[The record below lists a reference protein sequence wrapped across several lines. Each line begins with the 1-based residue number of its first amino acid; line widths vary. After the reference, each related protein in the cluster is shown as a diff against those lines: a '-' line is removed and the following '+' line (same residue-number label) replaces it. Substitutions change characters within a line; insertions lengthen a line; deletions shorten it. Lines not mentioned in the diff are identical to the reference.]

1 MRARLWLPSVV
12 LLRGERGRGKEREDA
27 GRCPVLPEVTVHILR
42 PIFPSVTSSG
52 ARSSKPLRD
61 LSVWLNRCWSLLMS
75 DGTET
80 WVRWTSQSDIVVLVC
95 QQGHSGRG
103 RNWPLPRQQFCHG
116 GGWALSSGC
125 VIFCLALVSLA
136 SCRVLSTGMVR
147 GQVSQPVCPP
157 LWPSPSIWGHRG
169 PASSPGRLAEGGFG
183 ESESLGL

>member
-1 MRARLWLPSVV
+1 MRARLWLPSVA
-12 LLRGERGRGKEREDA
+12 LLRGERERGKGRGDP
-27 GRCPVLPEVTVHILR
+27 GQCPVLPEVTVHILG

-116 GGWALSSGC
+116 GGQVLLSGC
-125 VIFCLALVSLA
+125 VIFALLLSHWLHADSCPQARYGSGTGFSASLSSSLA
-136 SCRVLSTGMVR
+136 
-147 GQVSQPVCPP
+147 Q
-157 LWPSPSIWGHRG
+157 SIHPW
-169 PASSPGRLAEGGFG
+169 S
-183 ESESLGL
+183 